1 MKVCLAGALGNFGK
15 EIFKKLIKAWQKV
28 IACNVKK
35 IITLNKIDIKNIIPP
50 TILGGIFYVVYLST
64 I

>member
-1 MKVCLAGALGNFGK
+1 MKVCLAGAFGNFGK

-35 IITLNKIDIKNIIPP
+35 NYN
-50 TILGGIFYVVYLST
+50 FEQNRY
-64 I
+64 

>member
-1 MKVCLAGALGNFGK
+1 MKVCLAGAFGNLGK
-15 EIFKKLIKAWQKV
+15 DIFKKIIKVWQKV

-50 TILGGIFYVVYLST
+50 TILGGIFYVFYLST